1 MIYKFFEK
9 KSSGTIAAAVSTN
22 KFAGVAVK
30 SEISETSQL
39 FENLKNE
46 KYTHLL

>member
-9 KSSGTIAAAVSTN
+9 KSPGTIAAAVSTN

-30 SEISETSQL
+30 SEISEKSEMQ
-39 FENLKNE
+39 N
-46 KYTHLL
+46 